1 MARNST
7 ARGKVVRRLG
17 LNIYGNDKYDRLLK
31 RKPQGPGKEPRE
43 RQRGTRSEYHRQ
55 LLEKQKL
62 KFTYGVTERQ
72 LRNIYRGST
81 GKTGKTGDNM
91 VAALESRLDNIIYRG
106 GFAATRPQSR
116 QMAAHG
122 CFLVNGHRVDIPSLK
137 LFPGDL
143 LTLRPGEG
151 RTALV
156 RSNLGRS
163 NRLLPPWLERQ
174 EDILS
179 LKVTAPPRGS
189 EEESPADMQ
198 LVVEYFAR

>member
-31 RKPQGPGKEPRE
+31 KKPQGPGKAPRD
-43 RQRGTRSEYHRQ
+43 RQRGSRSEYQRQ

-81 GKTGKTGDNM
+81 GKAGKTGDNM
-91 VAALESRLDNIIYRG
+91 VAALESRLDNIIYRS
-106 GFAATRPQSR
+106 GFAATRPQAR
-116 QMAAHG
+116 QLATHG
-122 CFLVNGHRVDIPSLK
+122 LFLINGHRVNVPSLK
-137 LFPGDL
+137 LFPGDT

-156 RSNLGRS
+156 RSNLGRN
-163 NRLLPPWLERQ
+163 NRLLPPWLERS
-174 EDILS
+174 DDSLA
-179 LKVTAPPRGS
+179 LKVTAPPRVG